1 MTRPSRQLIWMAI
14 GLIAVIGLAYLLWA
28 QIYRAFLHNPA
39 LNSGIF
45 VVLLIGIGYIFWQVI
60 RLYPEI
66 AWMDRLRRGEP
77 GKSNDAEPRLLAPM
91 AAMVRE
97 RTGRLTLSAMA
108 LRSVLDSISSRL
120 DESRDISRYFIGLMV
135 FLGLL
140 GTFWGLLG
148 TIGGVAE
155 AIGAIS
161 VSSGGDVSS
170 LFGQLKAG
178 LQGPLVGMGTAFSAS
193 LFGLSGSLLLGY
205 LELQASQA
213 QNRFFTELEDWL
225 AERTRLSGT
234 SALGDGE
241 QSIPVYIQALLEQT
255 ADNMENL
262 QRIIGRGEESRMQAN
277 TQLNALVDRL
287 GTLTDQMRTEAQLM
301 MKLAEGQAEM
311 RPVIAKLTDAM
322 QAGRFGIDEQ
332 SRQHLR
338 NMDSQIGRL
347 VEETTRGRQTA
358 LQELRNDIKRLS
370 DSNVDLRP
378 ALSRLNDLM
387 KGGGFGLDEQS
398 RQHLRNIDLH
408 MGRLLE
414 DSARGRQESVQELRS
429 EIKLLARTIAALAEE
444 GERR

>member
-1 MTRPSRQLIWMAI
+1 MTLPRRHLIWMVV
-14 GLIAVIGLAYLLWA
+14 GLIAVAGLAYLLSA

-39 LNSGIF
+39 LNAGIF
-45 VVLLIGIGYIFWQVI
+45 VVLLIGIVYIFWQVL

-66 AWMDRLRRGEP
+66 AWIERLRRG
-77 GKSNDAEPRLLAPM
+77 DAASPSGPEPRLLAPM

-97 RTGRLTLSAMA
+97 RTGRLTLSATA
-108 LRSVLDSISSRL
+108 LRSLLDSISSRL

-155 AIGAIS
+155 AIGALS
-161 VSSGGDVSS
+161 ANAGGDISA

-178 LQGPLVGMGTAFSAS
+178 LQQPLAGMGTAFSAS

-213 QNRFFTELEDWL
+213 QNRFFNELEEWL
-225 AERTRLSGT
+225 SERTRLSAGGPV
-234 SALGDGE
+234 GDGE
-241 QSIPVYIQALLEQT
+241 QSVPVYIQALLEQT

-277 TQLNALVDRL
+277 QQMSALGDRL

-311 RPVIAKLTDAM
+311 RPVIARLADAM
-322 QAGRFGIDEQ
+322 QGGR
-332 SRQHLR
+332 
-338 NMDSQIGRL
+338 
-347 VEETTRGRQTA
+347 
-358 LQELRNDIKRLS
+358 
-370 DSNVDLRP
+370 
-378 ALSRLNDLM
+378 
-387 KGGGFGLDEQS
+387 FGLDEQS
-398 RQHLRNIDLH
+398 RQHLRNTDAQIGRLIEETVRARQTALQELRNDLKRLAESQVDLRPVLSRLNDQLKGSNLGIDDASRQHLRNVDLH
-408 MGRLLE
+408 LARLLDE
-414 DSARGRQESVQELRS
+414 SARGRQEAVQELRN
-429 EIKLLARTIAALAEE
+429 EIKILARTIAALAEE